1 MNWPIISSSRLTLYS
16 FTVIAVELLATW
28 PVKANFGVMSAVFV
42 EGSTLDESVL
52 DAVSTVMRAEL
63 VMDKMTDV
71 MLRSASIWSR
81 G

>member
-28 PVKANFGVMSAVFV
+28 PVKANFGVTSAVFV
-42 EGSTLDESVL
+42 EGSMLDESVL

-71 MLRSASIWSR
+71 TLRSASIWSR